1 MSSNYDGIRLPLD
14 LLLVLD
20 VDELELA
27 LTGKYAVEYEQEI
40 QFCKNDEDLK
50 ELIEDM
56 DNPKYYEIDDIELDR
71 IQAVIDLLNK
81 SEDDAILSHIIDR
94 IVR

>member
-1 MSSNYDGIRLPLD
+1 MSNFEGIRLPLD

-20 VDELELA
+20 ADELEEA
-27 LTGKYAVEYEQEI
+27 ITAKYAVEYEQEI
-40 QFCKNDEDLK
+40 QFCKDDHDLK

-56 DNPKYYEIDDIELDR
+56 DNPRYYEIDEIELDR
-71 IQAVIDLLNK
+71 IQAVVDLLNK
-81 SEDDAILSHIIDR
+81 AEDDQFLNHVINR

>member
-1 MSSNYDGIRLPLD
+1 MSNFEGIRLPLD

-20 VDELELA
+20 VDELEEA
-27 LTGKYAVEYEQEI
+27 LTSQYAVEYDQEI
-40 QFCKNDEDLK
+40 QFCKNHDDLI

-56 DNPKYYEIDDIELDR
+56 DNPKYYEIDEIELDR

-81 SEDDAILSHIIDR
+81 SEDDQFLSHIINR

>member
-1 MSSNYDGIRLPLD
+1 MNNCDGIRLPLD

-20 VDELELA
+20 VDELEQA
-27 LTGKYAVEYEQEI
+27 LISKYAVEYDQEI
-40 QFCKNDEDLK
+40 QFCKDDDDLA

-56 DNPKYYEIDDIELDR
+56 DNPRYYEMDDIELDR

-81 SEDDAILSHIIDR
+81 AEVDSILSHIIDR

>member
-1 MSSNYDGIRLPLD
+1 MSNFDGIRLPLD

-20 VDELELA
+20 VDELEQA
-27 LTGKYAVEYEQEI
+27 LISKYAIEYDQEI
-40 QFCKNDEDLK
+40 QFCKDDDDLA

-56 DNPKYYEIDDIELDR
+56 DNPKYYEMDDIELDR

-81 SEDDAILSHIIDR
+81 AEVDSILSHIIDR